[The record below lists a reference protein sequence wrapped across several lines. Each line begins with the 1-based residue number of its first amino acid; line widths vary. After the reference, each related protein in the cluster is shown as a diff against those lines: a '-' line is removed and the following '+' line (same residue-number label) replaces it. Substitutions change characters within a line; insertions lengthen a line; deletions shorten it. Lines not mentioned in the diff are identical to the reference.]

1 MKFIYLIIFSSF
13 IYSQCVDYNQSQC
26 ISDGNC
32 NWVDD
37 YEWSNCSSYDS
48 AIECSWANDNG
59 GDCDWSWNSTQW
71 QDTCSGGSFQL
82 DTSYCEEIE
91 IVECSEM
98 NESECSIDQGCDWI
112 EDIELEN
119 CNFAWSES
127 DCQAHDGCE
136 WECEMTWVGHL
147 WEDVLVCDCY
157 GQYQVDTSY
166 CQEIEMS
173 ECSEMN
179 ESECSIDEGCD
190 WVEDINSMSCS
201 AFSNENCVNQEGCFL
216 DQDCNQWGSWYSWI
230 CYDYGPVY
238 CSGNYQQDNS
248 YCEENQFQLGDAN
261 FDNIIN
267 VLDVIAIINLV
278 LYDRYEEI
286 ADMNEDSEVNV
297 LDIIEIVGIILNG
310 DGL

>member
-13 IYSQCVDYNQSQC
+13 IYSQCVDYDQSQC

-48 AIECSWANDNG
+48 AMECSWANDNG
-59 GDCDWSWNSTQW
+59 GNCDWSWNSTQW

-82 DTSYCEEIE
+82 DTSYCEDIE
-91 IVECSEM
+91 IV
-98 NESECSIDQGCDWI
+98 
-112 EDIELEN
+112 
-119 CNFAWSES
+119 
-127 DCQAHDGCE
+127 
-136 WECEMTWVGHL
+136 
-147 WEDVLVCDCY
+147 
-157 GQYQVDTSY
+157 
-166 CQEIEMS
+166 

-261 FDNIIN
+261 SDHIIN

-278 LYDRYEEI
+278 LYNRYEEI